1 MKEERGK
8 EAWRRVVTW
17 LIWLLIFLVICG
29 DVIRRPHSHTTT
41 PTYRL
46 ASMQWWAG
54 QDPYSYRNHDAFL
67 YFPQAA
73 ILYTPFTWGPSLL
86 GDLLWRAATFVLFAY
101 AMVRLQAFFLRG
113 PKRDRDRTFLFLT
126 LLAVPSAL
134 ASLRNAQF
142 DLPLAALF
150 ILAAAE
156 VGLARWNAAVFWL
169 CLALALKP
177 LALVPMLF
185 FGALH
190 FRTLAPR
197 LAIGLLLTFA
207 LPFLHWNPS
216 FVAHEYVRC
225 AQTLAWATQ
234 ADEARYS
241 DLGALLSKVAMY
253 PPYWLKT
260 AARIVFALGYLG
272 LGIGAVRRFDR
283 AGAAWLVGALSA
295 DYLMLFNP
303 RTETCSYVFL
313 GPFLASAALACLS
326 VPERR
331 GLGWALVFGALACAC
346 DAFPGLGHLT
356 DRWLKPLVAL
366 LFLPVLI
373 EAVFG
378 TKRTE
383 FWTGLTRLTGL
394 AEGEIRQEGQEEK
407 GRLN

>member
-1 MKEERGK
+1 MKGEPGSSTL
-8 EAWRRVVTW
+8 RRATTW
-17 LIWLLIFLVICG
+17 IIWLLVFLVISG

-46 ASMQWWAG
+46 ASTQWWTG

-73 ILYTPFTWGPSLL
+73 ILYTPFTWGPPLL
-86 GDLLWRAATFVLFAY
+86 GDLLWRAANFGLFAY
-101 AMVRLQAFFLRG
+101 ALVRLQAFFLRW
-113 PKRDRDRTFLFLT
+113 PHQDKDRTFLFLT

-150 ILAAAE
+150 ILATAE
-156 VGLARWNAAVFWL
+156 VGLSRWNAAVVWL

-177 LALVPMLF
+177 LALVSMLL

-190 FRTLAPR
+190 YRTLAPR
-197 LAIGLLLTFA
+197 LALGLLITFA

-241 DLGALLSKVAMY
+241 DLGALLAKVAIH

-260 AARIVFALGYLG
+260 AARILFALGYFG
-272 LGIGAVRRFDR
+272 LGIVAVRRLDR
-283 AGAAWLVGALSA
+283 AAAAWLVGALSV

-313 GPFLASAALACLS
+313 GPFLATAALACLS
-326 VPERR
+326 MPERR
-331 GLGWALVFGALACAC
+331 GLGWALVFGALGCAC
-346 DAFPGLGHLT
+346 DAIPVVHGLT
-356 DRWLKPLVAL
+356 DRWLKPLIAL

-373 EAVFG
+373 EALYG
-378 TKRTE
+378 TKRTPFIQYKLPPE
-383 FWTGLTRLTGL
+383 PEDDS
-394 AEGEIRQEGQEEK
+394 A
-407 GRLN
+407 

>member
-1 MKEERGK
+1 MKDERAKKGL
-8 EAWRRVVTW
+8 RRATTW
-17 LIWLLIFLVICG
+17 LIWLLVFLVICG

-46 ASMQWWAG
+46 AATQWWAG

-73 ILYTPFTWGPSLL
+73 ILYTPFTWGPPML
-86 GDLLWRAATFVLFAY
+86 GDLLWRATAFGLFAY
-101 AMVRLQAFFLRG
+101 AMVRLQAFFLRWPG
-113 PKRDRDRTFLFLT
+113 QNAGRTFLFLT
-126 LLAVPSAL
+126 LLAVPSSL

-156 VGLARWNAAVFWL
+156 VGLARWNAATCWL

-177 LALVPMLF
+177 VALVPMLL
-185 FGALH
+185 FGAIH
-190 FRTLAPR
+190 YRTLPLR
-197 LAIGLLLTFA
+197 LALGVLIA
-207 LPFLHWNPS
+207 CAVPFLFGNPM

-241 DLGALLSKVAMY
+241 DLGALLSQVALY

-260 AARIVFALGYLG
+260 AARIIFALGYLG
-272 LGIGAVRRFDR
+272 LGIVAVRRLDR
-283 AGAAWLVGALSA
+283 AAAAWLVGALSA

-326 VPERR
+326 VPEQRK
-331 GLGWALVFGALACAC
+331 LGWALVAGALGCAC
-346 DAFPGLGHLT
+346 DAIPVVHGLT
-356 DRWLKPLVAL
+356 DRWLKPLIAL
-366 LFLPVLI
+366 LFLPVLV
-373 EAVFG
+373 EALFG
-378 TKRTE
+378 MRRTP
-383 FWTGLTRLTGL
+383 FIQHKL
-394 AEGEIRQEGQEEK
+394 AREPEGDAA
-407 GRLN
+407 